1 MGERVASRGEKSG
14 GVGRDWEGEEATS
27 VAETGVL
34 LAGDGRRPG
43 QAAGAADWKE
53 KRRRL
58 KKK

>member
-1 MGERVASRGEKSG
+1 MASIGAKSG

-43 QAAGAADWKE
+43 QAVGSADWKE